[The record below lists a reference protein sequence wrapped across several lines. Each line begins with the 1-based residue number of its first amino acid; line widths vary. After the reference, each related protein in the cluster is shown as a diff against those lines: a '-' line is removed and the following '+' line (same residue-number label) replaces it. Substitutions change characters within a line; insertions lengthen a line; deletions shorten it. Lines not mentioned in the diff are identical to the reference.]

1 MAHPEEPTLPED
13 TGQRK
18 NKNMEELMKMI
29 VRRTALAVCT
39 LVLAVILPTAASA
52 ACTGFDDL
60 PETADC
66 YESVMYL
73 AEHEITQGTG
83 NGYFSPDA
91 PVTVRQWAMMLCR
104 AYDVKVEGNSWSDL
118 SQSAV
123 EQSYRKGWLNETAL
137 SAPNI
142 QLCRGALL
150 KSAFAA
156 AKIPVYDSVLYAG
169 GVSLPDY
176 ENCIRIGKELQLC
189 GEANTANEIVTRR
202 DAAMLLHAIL
212 TRAFTVEA
220 PPAPVALVN
229 AAGVNINDYLVAL
242 RQVPEPMLAA
252 FNAAGWTYRIDFDY
266 ISELSKQLN
275 MSCIGATNYSQKT
288 IYISEASATLH
299 EFGHFLD
306 WTLGFPA
313 EHEQLFRAEAAAAP
327 LRNYAKTNAREYFAD
342 CFAYCIIHGNDSE
355 MMESLRKNAPQT
367 CTYFE
372 ELEKTVGADAFVP
385 NDIANIF

>member
-1 MAHPEEPTLPED
+1 
-13 TGQRK
+13 
-18 NKNMEELMKMI
+18 MKMI
-29 VRRTALAVCT
+29 VRRTVLAVCT
-39 LVLAVILPTAASA
+39 LVLALILPTAASA
-52 ACTGFDDL
+52 ACAGFDDV
-60 PETADC
+60 PESADC

-83 NGYFSPDA
+83 NGCFSPNA
-91 PVTVRQWAMMLCR
+91 PVTVRQWAIMLCR
-104 AYDVKVEGNSWSDL
+104 AYDVKVEGSSWSDL

-176 ENCIRIGKELQLC
+176 ENCIRIGEELQLC

-212 TRAFTVEA
+212 TRAFNMEA

-229 AAGVNINDYLVAL
+229 AAGVNINDYLLAL
-242 RQVPEPMLAA
+242 RQVPEPVLAT

-275 MSCIGATNYSQKT
+275 MSCIGATNYSRKT
-288 IYISEASATLH
+288 IYLSEASATLH

-306 WTLGFPA
+306 WMLGFPV

-327 LRNYAKTNAREYFAD
+327 LRDYAKTNAGEYFAD
-342 CFAYCIIHGNDSE
+342 CFDYWVKYAENANAISLLQECTPMTYRY
-355 MMESLRKNAPQT
+355 MEDLMR
-367 CTYFE
+367 
-372 ELEKTVGADAFVP
+372 
-385 NDIANIF
+385 IAN

>member
-1 MAHPEEPTLPED
+1 
-13 TGQRK
+13 
-18 NKNMEELMKMI
+18 MKMI

-73 AEHEITQGTG
+73 AECEIAAGTG
-83 NGYFSPDA
+83 NDCFSPEQLI
-91 PVTVRQWAMMLCR
+91 TVEQWAVMLCR
-104 AYDVKVEGNSWSDL
+104 AYGAETIGDSWQDVGRSSVVE
-118 SQSAV
+118 A
-123 EQSYRKGWLNETAL
+123 YRQGWLNETAL

-169 GVSLPDY
+169 GVSLPDH

-212 TRAFTVEA
+212 TRTFTVEA

-229 AAGVNINDYLVAL
+229 AAGVNINDYLLAL
-242 RQVPEPMLAA
+242 RQVPEPVLAT
-252 FNAAGWTYRIDFDY
+252 FEVAGWTYRIDFDY

-275 MSCIGATNYSQKT
+275 MSCIGASNYSQKT

-306 WTLGFPA
+306 WTRGFPA

-327 LRNYAKTNAREYFAD
+327 LRDYAKTNAREYFAD
-342 CFAYCIIHGNDSE
+342 CFAYWVKYAGNTNAISLLQE
-355 MMESLRKNAPQT
+355 CAPMTYRYMEDLMR
-367 CTYFE
+367 
-372 ELEKTVGADAFVP
+372 
-385 NDIANIF
+385 IANRL

>member
-1 MAHPEEPTLPED
+1 
-13 TGQRK
+13 
-18 NKNMEELMKMI
+18 MKMI
-29 VRRTALAVCT
+29 VRRTVLAVCT
-39 LVLAVILPTAASA
+39 LVLALILPIAASA
-52 ACTGFDDL
+52 ACAGFDDVS
-60 PETADC
+60 ESADC
-66 YESVMYL
+66 YESVIYL

-83 NGYFSPDA
+83 NGCFSPDA
-91 PVTVRQWAMMLCR
+91 PVTVRQWAVMLCR
-104 AYDVKVEGNSWSDL
+104 AYEVKVEGSSWGDL

-123 EQSYRKGWLNETAL
+123 EQSYRRGWLNETAL
-137 SAPNI
+137 SEPNT

-156 AKIPVYDSVLYAG
+156 AKIPVYDGALYVG
-169 GVSLPDY
+169 GVSQSDY
-176 ENCIRIGKELQLC
+176 ENCIRIGKELRLC

-229 AAGVNINDYLVAL
+229 AAGVNVNDFLLEL
-242 RQVPEPMLAA
+242 RKLPEQILDA
-252 FNAAGWTYRIDFDY
+252 FNAAGWTYCIDFDY
-266 ISELSKQLN
+266 MGGLSKKLN

-306 WTLGFPA
+306 WMLGFPA

-342 CFAYCIIHGNDSE
+342 CFAYWVKYAENANAISLLQECAP
-355 MMESLRKNAPQT
+355 MTYRYMEDLMR
-367 CTYFE
+367 
-372 ELEKTVGADAFVP
+372 
-385 NDIANIF
+385 IANRL

>member
-1 MAHPEEPTLPED
+1 
-13 TGQRK
+13 
-18 NKNMEELMKMI
+18 MKTI

-39 LVLAVILPTAASA
+39 LALALILPTAASA
-52 ACTGFDDL
+52 ACAGFDDV
-60 PETADC
+60 PESADC

-83 NGYFSPDA
+83 NGCFSPDA

-104 AYDVKVEGNSWSDL
+104 AYDVKVEGSSWSDL

-123 EQSYRKGWLNETAL
+123 EQAYRKGWLNETAL

-169 GVSLPDY
+169 GVSLPDH

-212 TRAFTVEA
+212 TRAFTVTAPEA
-220 PPAPVALVN
+220 PVTLVN
-229 AAGVNINDYLVAL
+229 AAGVNVNDFLLEL
-242 RQVPEPMLAA
+242 RKLPEQVLDA
-252 FNAAGWTYRIDFDY
+252 FNAAGWTYCIDFDY
-266 ISELSKQLN
+266 MGGLSKKLN
-275 MSCIGATNYSQKT
+275 MSCIGATNYSRKT

-327 LRNYAKTNAREYFAD
+327 LRNYAKTNVREYFAD
-342 CFAYCIIHGNDSE
+342 CFAYWVKYAENANAI
-355 MMESLRKNAPQT
+355 SLLQECAPM
-367 CTYFE
+367 TYRYMDD
-372 ELEKTVGADAFVP
+372 LMR
-385 NDIANIF
+385 IAN

>member
-1 MAHPEEPTLPED
+1 
-13 TGQRK
+13 
-18 NKNMEELMKMI
+18 MKMI
-29 VRRTALAVCT
+29 VRRTVLAVCT
-39 LVLAVILPTAASA
+39 LVLALILPAAASA
-52 ACTGFDDL
+52 ACTGFDDV

-83 NGYFSPDA
+83 NGCFSPDA

-104 AYDVKVEGNSWSDL
+104 AYDVKIEGSSWGDL

-123 EQSYRKGWLNETAL
+123 EQSYRKGWLNETSL
-137 SAPNI
+137 STPNI
-142 QLCRGALL
+142 QLCWGALL

-176 ENCIRIGKELQLC
+176 ENCIRIGEELQLC

-212 TRAFTVEA
+212 TRAFNMEA
-220 PPAPVALVN
+220 PPTPVALVN
-229 AAGVNINDYLVAL
+229 TAGVNINDYLLAL
-242 RQVPEPMLAA
+242 RQVPEPVLAT
-252 FNAAGWTYRIDFDY
+252 FNAAGWAYRIDFDY

-288 IYISEASATLH
+288 IYLSEASATLH

-306 WTLGFPA
+306 WMLGFPA

-342 CFAYCIIHGNDSE
+342 CFAYWVKHAENANAISLLQECAP
-355 MMESLRKNAPQT
+355 MTYRYMEDLMR
-367 CTYFE
+367 
-372 ELEKTVGADAFVP
+372 
-385 NDIANIF
+385 IANRL

>member
-39 LVLAVILPTAASA
+39 LVLAVTLSTAASA
-52 ACTGFDDL
+52 ACTGFDDVS
-60 PETADC
+60 ESADC
-66 YESVMYL
+66 YESVIYL
-73 AEHEITQGTG
+73 AKCEIAAGTG
-83 NGYFSPDA
+83 NDCFSPEQLI
-91 PVTVRQWAMMLCR
+91 TVEQWAVMLCR
-104 AYDVKVEGNSWSDL
+104 AYGVETIGDSWQDVGRSSVVE
-118 SQSAV
+118 A
-123 EQSYRKGWLNETAL
+123 YRQGWLNETAL

-169 GVSLPDY
+169 GVSLPNH

-189 GEANTANEIVTRR
+189 DEEDDANEIVTRR

-212 TRAFTVEA
+212 TRAFTVTAPEA
-220 PPAPVALVN
+220 PVTLVN
-229 AAGVNINDYLVAL
+229 AAGVNINDYLLAL

-288 IYISEASATLH
+288 LYISEASATLH

-306 WTLGFPA
+306 WTRGFPA
-313 EHEQLFRAEAAAAP
+313 EYEQLYLAEAQNSG
-327 LRNYAKTNAREYFAD
+327 LRDYAKTNAREYFAD

-372 ELEKTVGADAFVP
+372 ELGKGSRSRS
-385 NDIANIF
+385 IRSK

>member
-1 MAHPEEPTLPED
+1 
-13 TGQRK
+13 
-18 NKNMEELMKMI
+18 MKMI

-39 LVLAVILPTAASA
+39 LVLALILPTTASA
-52 ACTGFDDL
+52 ACTGFDDV

-66 YESVMYL
+66 FESVMYL

-83 NGYFSPDA
+83 NGCFSPDA

-104 AYDVKVEGNSWSDL
+104 AYEVKVEGSSWSDL
-118 SQSAV
+118 SQSAM

-156 AKIPVYDSVLYAG
+156 AKIPVYDSALYVG
-169 GVSLPDY
+169 GVSQSDY
-176 ENCIRIGKELQLC
+176 ENCIRIGKKLRLC
-189 GEANTANEIVTRR
+189 DEADTADEIVTRR
-202 DAAMLLHAIL
+202 DAAVLLHAIL

-220 PPAPVALVN
+220 PPTPVALVN
-229 AAGVNINDYLVAL
+229 AAGVNINDYLLAL
-242 RQVPEPMLAA
+242 RQVPESMLAA

-288 IYISEASATLH
+288 LYISEASATLH

-306 WTLGFPA
+306 WTRGFPA
-313 EHEQLFRAEAAAAP
+313 EHERLYLAEAQNSG
-327 LRNYAKTNAREYFAD
+327 LRDYAKTNAGEYFAD
-342 CFAYCIIHGNDSE
+342 CFDYWVAYSGNE
-355 MMESLRKNAPQT
+355 KRMETFRNAAPQT
-367 CTYFE
+367 WAYMKKLATNNW
-372 ELEKTVGADAFVP
+372 GA
-385 NDIANIF
+385 

>member
-1 MAHPEEPTLPED
+1 
-13 TGQRK
+13 
-18 NKNMEELMKMI
+18 MKMI

-52 ACTGFDDL
+52 ACTRFDDV
-60 PETADC
+60 PESADC

-83 NGYFSPDA
+83 SGCFSPDA

-104 AYDVKVEGNSWSDL
+104 AYDVKVEGSSWSDL

-123 EQSYRKGWLNETAL
+123 EQAYRKGWLNETAL

-169 GVSLPDY
+169 GVSLPDH

-212 TRAFTVEA
+212 TRAFTVTAPEA
-220 PPAPVALVN
+220 PVTLVN
-229 AAGVNINDYLVAL
+229 AAGVNINDYLLAL

-252 FNAAGWTYRIDFDY
+252 FKVAGWTYRIDFDY

-275 MSCIGATNYSQKT
+275 MSCIGATNYSQKA

-313 EHEQLFRAEAAAAP
+313 EHEQLFRTEATAAP
-327 LRNYAKTNAREYFAD
+327 LRDYAKTNAREYFAD

-355 MMESLRKNAPQT
+355 MMESFRKNAPQT

-372 ELEKTVGADAFVP
+372 ELGKDSWSRS
-385 NDIANIF
+385 IRSK

>member
-1 MAHPEEPTLPED
+1 
-13 TGQRK
+13 
-18 NKNMEELMKMI
+18 
-29 VRRTALAVCT
+29 
-39 LVLAVILPTAASA
+39 
-52 ACTGFDDL
+52 
-60 PETADC
+60 
-66 YESVMYL
+66 
-73 AEHEITQGTG
+73 
-83 NGYFSPDA
+83 
-91 PVTVRQWAMMLCR
+91 MLCR
-104 AYDVKVEGNSWSDL
+104 AYGVETIGDSWQDVGRSSVVE
-118 SQSAV
+118 A
-123 EQSYRKGWLNETAL
+123 YRQGWLNETAL

-169 GVSLPDY
+169 GVSLPDH

-212 TRAFTVEA
+212 TRAFTVTAPEA
-220 PPAPVALVN
+220 PVTLVN
-229 AAGVNINDYLVAL
+229 AAGVNINDYLLAL

-252 FNAAGWTYRIDFDY
+252 FEVAGWTYRIDFNY

-306 WTLGFPA
+306 WMLGFPA

-342 CFAYCIIHGNDSE
+342 CFDYCIIHGNDSE
-355 MMESLRKNAPQT
+355 MMKHLRKNAPQT

-372 ELEKTVGADAFVP
+372 ELKKD
-385 NDIANIF
+385 NWSR

>member
-1 MAHPEEPTLPED
+1 M
-13 TGQRK
+13 
-18 NKNMEELMKMI
+18 
-29 VRRTALAVCT
+29 
-39 LVLAVILPTAASA
+39 
-52 ACTGFDDL
+52 
-60 PETADC
+60 
-66 YESVMYL
+66 
-73 AEHEITQGTG
+73 
-83 NGYFSPDA
+83 
-91 PVTVRQWAMMLCR
+91 
-104 AYDVKVEGNSWSDL
+104 
-118 SQSAV
+118 

-137 SAPNI
+137 SAPSI

-176 ENCIRIGKELQLC
+176 ENCIRIGKELHLC

-252 FNAAGWTYRIDFDY
+252 FNAAGWTYRVDFDY

-288 IYISEASATLH
+288 IVDVIEVHTFKLFSKRRLSKTISECFSYIFEIIKHYLTPLTL
-299 EFGHFLD
+299 
-306 WTLGFPA
+306 
-313 EHEQLFRAEAAAAP
+313 
-327 LRNYAKTNAREYFAD
+327 
-342 CFAYCIIHGNDSE
+342 I
-355 MMESLRKNAPQT
+355 
-367 CTYFE
+367 
-372 ELEKTVGADAFVP
+372 
-385 NDIANIF
+385 

>member
-1 MAHPEEPTLPED
+1 
-13 TGQRK
+13 
-18 NKNMEELMKMI
+18 MKMI
-29 VRRTALAVCT
+29 VRRTVLAVCT
-39 LVLAVILPTAASA
+39 LVLALILPAAASA
-52 ACTGFDDL
+52 ACTGFDDV

-91 PVTVRQWAMMLCR
+91 PVTVRQWAVMLCR
-104 AYDVKVEGNSWSDL
+104 AYEVKVEGSSWGDL

-123 EQSYRKGWLNETAL
+123 EQSYRRDWLNETAL
-137 SAPNI
+137 SESNT

-169 GVSLPDY
+169 GVSLPDH

-220 PPAPVALVN
+220 PPTPVALVN
-229 AAGVNINDYLVAL
+229 AAGVNINDYLLAL

-288 IYISEASATLH
+288 IYLSDASATLH

-306 WTLGFPA
+306 WQLGFPA
-313 EHEQLFRAEAAAAP
+313 EHERLYLAEVQNSG
-327 LRNYAKTNAREYFAD
+327 LRDYAKTNAGEYFAD
-342 CFAYCIIHGNDSE
+342 CFDYWITYSADKKR
-355 MMESLRKNAPQT
+355 MDDFRDAAPQT
-367 CTYFE
+367 YAYMKK
-372 ELEKTVGADAFVP
+372 LAANNWGA
-385 NDIANIF
+385 

>member
-1 MAHPEEPTLPED
+1 
-13 TGQRK
+13 
-18 NKNMEELMKMI
+18 MKTI

-39 LVLAVILPTAASA
+39 LALALILPTAASA
-52 ACTGFDDL
+52 ACAGFDDV
-60 PETADC
+60 PESADC

-83 NGYFSPDA
+83 NGCFSPDA

-104 AYDVKVEGNSWSDL
+104 AYDVKAEGSSWSDL

-123 EQSYRKGWLNETAL
+123 EQAYWKSWLNETAL
-137 SAPNI
+137 SAPNS

-169 GVSLPDY
+169 GVSLPDH

-212 TRAFTVEA
+212 TRAFTVTAPEA
-220 PPAPVALVN
+220 PVTLVN
-229 AAGVNINDYLVAL
+229 AAGVNVNDFLLEL
-242 RQVPEPMLAA
+242 RKLPEQILDA
-252 FNAAGWTYRIDFDY
+252 FNAAGWTYCIDFDY
-266 ISELSKQLN
+266 MGGLSKKLN

-306 WTLGFPA
+306 WMLGFPA
-313 EHEQLFRAEAAAAP
+313 EHEQLYLAEAQNSG
-327 LRNYAKTNAREYFAD
+327 LRDYAKTNAREYFAD
-342 CFAYCIIHGNDSE
+342 CFAYWVKYAGNTNAISLLQE
-355 MMESLRKNAPQT
+355 CTPMTYRYMEDLMR
-367 CTYFE
+367 
-372 ELEKTVGADAFVP
+372 
-385 NDIANIF
+385 IAN

>member
-1 MAHPEEPTLPED
+1 
-13 TGQRK
+13 
-18 NKNMEELMKMI
+18 MKMI

-39 LVLAVILPTAASA
+39 LVLALILPTAASA
-52 ACTGFDDL
+52 ACTGFDDV

-83 NGYFSPDA
+83 DGCFSPDA

-104 AYDVKVEGNSWSDL
+104 AYEVKVEGSSWGDL

-189 GEANTANEIVTRR
+189 GEEDDVNEIVTRK

-220 PPAPVALVN
+220 PPAPAVLVN
-229 AAGVNINDYLVAL
+229 AAGVNINDYLLAL
-242 RQVPEPMLAA
+242 RQVPEPVLAA
-252 FNAAGWTYRIDFDY
+252 FNATGWTYRIDFDY
-266 ISELSKQLN
+266 ISELSKQLD
-275 MSCIGATNYSQKT
+275 MSCIGATDYSQKT
-288 IYISEASATLH
+288 IYLSEASATLH

-306 WTLGFPA
+306 WMLGFPA

-327 LRNYAKTNAREYFAD
+327 LRNYAKTDSREYFAD
-342 CFAYCIIHGNDSE
+342 CFSYYITYGSNSE
-355 MMESLRKNAPQT
+355 MMEHLRKNMPQT
-367 CTYFE
+367 CAYFE
-372 ELEKTVGADAFVP
+372 KLGKGGWSR
-385 NDIANIF
+385 DIHAK

>member
-18 NKNMEELMKMI
+18 NKNMEELMKTI

-52 ACTGFDDL
+52 ACTGFDDV
-60 PETADC
+60 PESADC

-73 AEHEITQGTG
+73 AKCEIVAGMG
-83 NGYFSPDA
+83 NECFSPEQLI
-91 PVTVRQWAMMLCR
+91 TVEQWAVMLCR
-104 AYDVKVEGNSWSDL
+104 AYGAETIGDSWQDVGRSSVVE
-118 SQSAV
+118 A
-123 EQSYRKGWLNETAL
+123 YRQGWLNETAL
-137 SAPNI
+137 STPNI

-229 AAGVNINDYLVAL
+229 AAGVNINDYLLAL
-242 RQVPEPMLAA
+242 RQVPEPVLAT

-327 LRNYAKTNAREYFAD
+327 LRNYAKTNVREYFAD
-342 CFAYCIIHGNDSE
+342 CFAYWVKYAENANAISLLQECAP
-355 MMESLRKNAPQT
+355 MTYRYMEDLMR
-367 CTYFE
+367 
-372 ELEKTVGADAFVP
+372 
-385 NDIANIF
+385 IAN

>member
-1 MAHPEEPTLPED
+1 
-13 TGQRK
+13 
-18 NKNMEELMKMI
+18 MKMI

-39 LVLAVILPTAASA
+39 LVLAVTLSTAASA
-52 ACTGFDDL
+52 ACTGFDDV
-60 PETADC
+60 PESADC

-83 NGYFSPDA
+83 KGCFSPDA

-104 AYDVKVEGNSWSDL
+104 AYDVKVEGSSWSDL

-142 QLCRGALL
+142 QLCRGVLL

-169 GVSLPDY
+169 GVSLPNH

-212 TRAFTVEA
+212 PRAFTVEA

-229 AAGVNINDYLVAL
+229 AAGVNINDYLLAL

-275 MSCIGATNYSQKT
+275 MSCIGATDYSQKT
-288 IYISEASATLH
+288 IYLSEASATLH

-306 WTLGFPA
+306 WMLGFPA

-327 LRNYAKTNAREYFAD
+327 LRNYAKTDSREYFAD
-342 CFAYCIIHGNDSE
+342 CFSYYITYGSNSE
-355 MMESLRKNAPQT
+355 MMEHLRKNMPQT
-367 CTYFE
+367 CAYFE
-372 ELEKTVGADAFVP
+372 KLGKGGWSR
-385 NDIANIF
+385 DIHAK

>member
-1 MAHPEEPTLPED
+1 
-13 TGQRK
+13 
-18 NKNMEELMKMI
+18 MKMI

-39 LVLAVILPTAASA
+39 VVLAVILPTAASA

-137 SAPNI
+137 SAPRSPM
-142 QLCRGALL
+142 CRSVLVE
-150 KSAFAA
+150 SAFAA
-156 AKIPVYDSVLYAG
+156 ADVPVYDSTLYEGGTSLSTADNILRAG
-169 GVSLPDY
+169 
-176 ENCIRIGKELQLC
+176 RELGLC
-189 GEANTANEIVTRR
+189 SDDADTNALVTRGEAAII
-202 DAAMLLHAIL
+202 LHAVL
-212 TRAFTVEA
+212 TQSFRIEE
-220 PPAPVALVN
+220 PPAPVTLVN
-229 AAGVNINDYLVAL
+229 AAGVNVNDFLLEL
-242 RQVPEPMLAA
+242 RKLPEQVLDA

-266 ISELSKQLN
+266 ISELSNRLN
-275 MSCIGATNYSQKT
+275 MSCIGATNYSRKT

-342 CFAYCIIHGNDSE
+342 CFAYWVKYAGNTNAISLLQE
-355 MMESLRKNAPQT
+355 CAPMTYRYMEEVTILQWP
-367 CTYFE
+367 
-372 ELEKTVGADAFVP
+372 D
-385 NDIANIF
+385 

>member
-1 MAHPEEPTLPED
+1 
-13 TGQRK
+13 
-18 NKNMEELMKMI
+18 MKII

-39 LVLAVILPTAASA
+39 LVLAVILSTAASA

-104 AYDVKVEGNSWSDL
+104 AYDVKVEGSSWSDL

-123 EQSYRKGWLNETAL
+123 EQSYRKGWLNETSL
-137 SAPNI
+137 SAPNT
-142 QLCRGALL
+142 QLCRGVLL

-169 GVSLPDY
+169 GVSLPDH

-189 GEANTANEIVTRR
+189 GEEDDANEIVTRR

-212 TRAFTVEA
+212 TRAFTVET

-229 AAGVNINDYLVAL
+229 AAGVNINDYLLAL
-242 RQVPEPMLAA
+242 RQMPEPMLAA

-275 MSCIGATNYSQKT
+275 MNCIGDTNYSQKT

-306 WTLGFPA
+306 WMLGFPA
-313 EHEQLFRAEAAAAP
+313 EHEQLYLAEAQNSG
-327 LRNYAKTNAREYFAD
+327 LRDYAKTNAREYFAD
-342 CFAYCIIHGNDSE
+342 CFDYWITHGSNSE
-355 MMESLRKNAPQT
+355 MMEHLRKNTPQT
-367 CTYFE
+367 WAYFE
-372 ELEKTVGADAFVP
+372 ALEK
-385 NDIANIF
+385 NNWRN

>member
-1 MAHPEEPTLPED
+1 MAHPEEPTLSED

-39 LVLAVILPTAASA
+39 LVLAMILPTAASA
-52 ACTGFDDL
+52 VCTGFVDV
-60 PETADC
+60 PESADC

-73 AEHEITQGTG
+73 AGHEITQGTG
-83 NGYFSPDA
+83 NGCFSPDA

-104 AYDVKVEGNSWSDL
+104 AYDVKVEGSSWSDL

-123 EQSYRKGWLNETAL
+123 EQAYRKGWLNETAL

-150 KSAFAA
+150 KSSFAA

-169 GVSLPDY
+169 GVSLPDH

-212 TRAFTVEA
+212 TRAFTVTAPEA
-220 PPAPVALVN
+220 PVTLVN
-229 AAGVNINDYLVAL
+229 AAGVNINDYLLAL

-252 FNAAGWTYRIDFDY
+252 FKVAGWTYRIDFDY

-275 MSCIGATNYSQKT
+275 MSCIGATNYSQKA

-327 LRNYAKTNAREYFAD
+327 LRNYAKTNVREYFAD
-342 CFAYCIIHGNDSE
+342 CFAYWVKYAENANAISLLQECAP
-355 MMESLRKNAPQT
+355 MTYRYMEDLMR
-367 CTYFE
+367 
-372 ELEKTVGADAFVP
+372 
-385 NDIANIF
+385 IAN

>member
-1 MAHPEEPTLPED
+1 
-13 TGQRK
+13 
-18 NKNMEELMKMI
+18 MKMI

-39 LVLAVILPTAASA
+39 LVLALILPTAAFA
-52 ACTGFDDL
+52 ACTGFDDV
-60 PETADC
+60 PETANC

-104 AYDVKVEGNSWSDL
+104 AYEVKVEGSSWGDL

-137 SAPNI
+137 STPNI

-156 AKIPVYDSVLYAG
+156 AKIPIYDGALYAG
-169 GVSLPDY
+169 GVSQSDY

-220 PPAPVALVN
+220 PPTPVALVN
-229 AAGVNINDYLVAL
+229 AAGVNINDYLLAL

-252 FNAAGWTYRIDFDY
+252 FNVAGWTYRIDFDY

-288 IYISEASATLH
+288 IYLSDASATLH

-306 WTLGFPA
+306 WMLGFPA

-327 LRNYAKTNAREYFAD
+327 LRDYAKTNAREYFAD
-342 CFAYCIIHGNDSE
+342 CFAYWVKYAGNTNAISLLQE
-355 MMESLRKNAPQT
+355 CTPMTYRYMEDLMR
-367 CTYFE
+367 
-372 ELEKTVGADAFVP
+372 
-385 NDIANIF
+385 IAN

>member
-52 ACTGFDDL
+52 ACTGFDDML
-60 PETADC
+60 ETADC

-169 GVSLPDY
+169 GVSLPDH

-266 ISELSKQLN
+266 ISDLSKQLN

-288 IYISEASATLH
+288 IYLSEASATLH

-313 EHEQLFRAEAAAAP
+313 EHEQLYLAEAQNSG

-342 CFAYCIIHGNDSE
+342 SFAYWVKYAENANAISLLQECAP
-355 MMESLRKNAPQT
+355 MTYRYMEDLMR
-367 CTYFE
+367 
-372 ELEKTVGADAFVP
+372 
-385 NDIANIF
+385 IAN